1 MCSKGNFR
9 KENKTK
15 NIFPTILFCSNEGR
29 NRQKNERTKDDRN
42 GQDSNRQPRRN
53 KTERFIH
60 YTTEELMD
68 MKLQILII
76 KTMWRKLM

>member
-42 GQDSNRQPRRN
+42 GQDSNRQPRKN
-53 KTERFIH
+53 KTERHNH
-60 YTTEELMD
+60 YTTEERKDIM
-68 MKLQILII
+68 LQILLI
-76 KTMWRKLM
+76 KTM